1 MPLRPCRS
9 TGLAGLL
16 AACLLLAP
24 LARADTVRLSLPPDP
39 NALPVFV
46 LMEKQE
52 AFLPEDRLELVANP
66 AGDPSAMR
74 AMIAAERMD
83 FAMFNL
89 IGGTRFI
96 QGGLEGVH
104 LVSPW
109 VWRGIYLLT
118 PESDNDLAAL
128 DDEMVLVAPGVS
140 TPPHII
146 TAKALKRESVE
157 PRFATGGAGAVLFSR
172 LRDPAKAPA
181 AVAAPEPLVSLIEHR
196 QQARDWEQRWQVA
209 LDPTEALGGD
219 IPLGALWQVGD
230 DGDPAVQER
239 LVEGLTRAAEWAQAA
254 EHREEAARIAAEG
267 YKRTFR
273 MPIPPRALAG
283 LLQEERVVW
292 RLDADGHTR
301 PRIKA
306 YLSEVFGMAAPAG
319 LYGKATRTD
328 D

>member
-1 MPLRPCRS
+1 MMKTRLLLP
-9 TGLAGLL
+9 LL
-16 AACLLLAP
+16 ALCLLATAP
-24 LARADTVRLSLPPDP
+24 LKADEIRLSLPPDP

-46 LMEKQE
+46 LMEKQD
-52 AFLPEDRLELVANP
+52 AFLPGDSLELVANP

-89 IGGTRFI
+89 VGGTRFI

-118 PESDNDLAAL
+118 PKGNTDLAAL
-128 DDEMVLVAPGVS
+128 NDEMVLVAPGVS

-146 TAKALKRESVE
+146 TKKALKQEGIE

-172 LRDPAKAPA
+172 LRDPEKAPA

-196 QQARDWEQRWQVA
+196 QQAQGWQQRWQVA

-230 DGDPAVQER
+230 DGDTAVQDR
-239 LVEGLTRAAEWAQAA
+239 LVEGLTRAAEWAQAP
-254 EHREEAARIAAEG
+254 EHREEAAHIAAEG

-283 LLQEERVVW
+283 LLREERVDW

-301 PRIKA
+301 SRIEA
-306 YLSEVFGMAAPAG
+306 YLSEVFGLSAPAG
-319 LYGKATRTD
+319 LYGEASRTD